1 MRFMR
6 SNKLAALAAIS
17 ILTASTAS
25 PAIGQP
31 IGVEAVRAGESTEG
45 SSELGSGPWFP
56 PLLAALIV
64 LGGILMATGVLFDDD
79 DPSSP

>member
-1 MRFMR
+1 MR
-6 SNKLAALAAIS
+6 SNTLAALAAMS
-17 ILTASTAS
+17 ILTASATS
-25 PAIGQP
+25 PAFAQNP
-31 IGVEAVRAGESTEG
+31 SMETARAGASTEG